1 MRLFVPTMEA
11 VLIEFDEAGRV
22 RFDNDEE
29 WSRPSVQER
38 RAIIHAA
45 KNELESLKELLHAL
59 ESET

>member
-11 VLIEFDEAGRV
+11 VLIEFDAAGRV
-22 RFDNDEE
+22 RFEEDEE

-45 KNELESLKELLHAL
+45 KLELESLKELLDVL
-59 ESET
+59 ESDT

>member
-11 VLIEFDEAGRV
+11 FVIEFDETGRV

-29 WSRPSVQER
+29 WSQPSVQER

-45 KNELESLKELLHAL
+45 RHELESLKELLDVL
-59 ESET
+59 ESEP